1 MPGKSGINTDRF
13 LIFAQIYS
21 KHMENTPQSLDY
33 YLEYVKNY
41 APKVLLAI
49 VVLIVGLWLVRR
61 ITQIVE
67 KGLQRSG
74 VDIDLRPFFSS
85 IANLMM
91 KVLLF
96 LIVANMVGIETTS
109 FVAIL
114 ASLAFAVGLALQGS
128 LGNFAAGVVILL
140 FKPYKVGDLVEV
152 AEKRGYVTEIQVF
165 NTILK
170 SPDNR
175 SVIIPNGIAIGGV
188 IINFSG
194 FEKKCV
200 DILVPLPYAVVY
212 DQAAPHILSAVSQTK
227 NILTSP
233 APTIEIDKFDTL
245 GYYVSAKVYTVANFY
260 EVQGEALLL
269 IKTALDRQGIRMG
282 LPEDGGYG

>member
-1 MPGKSGINTDRF
+1 
-13 LIFAQIYS
+13 
-21 KHMENTPQSLDY
+21 MENASQSLEY
-33 YLEYVKNY
+33 YLEYVKIY

-49 VVLIVGLWLVRR
+49 VVLIVGLWLVKR
-61 ITQIVE
+61 ITGIIE

-74 VDIDLRPFFSS
+74 VDIDLRPFFTS

-91 KVLLF
+91 KVLLI

-152 AEKRGYVTEIQVF
+152 ANKRGYVTEIQVF

-175 SVIIPNGIAIGGV
+175 SVIIPNGTAIGGV

-194 FEKKCV
+194 FEHKCV
-200 DILVPLPYAVVY
+200 DILVPLPYSVVY
-212 DQAAPHILSAVSQTK
+212 DQAAPHILAAASQAK

-233 APTIEIDKFDTL
+233 APTVEIDKFDTL
-245 GYYVSAKVYTVANFY
+245 GYYVSAKVYTVSNY
-260 EVQGEALLL
+260 YDVQAEALLL
-269 IKTALDRQGIRMG
+269 IKTVMDEQGIRMG
-282 LPEDGGYG
+282 MPEDGGYG